1 MRDLIAGTR
10 FKVEERQNEIPK
22 GYTMRLADGYQR
34 VDEGHETSGT
44 TPISGSIEK
53 KNDPDIIV
61 NNQKGWGLT
70 VKKNWT
76 DADFME
82 SHDPVYFAVYT
93 EKADGSFDLVDGTVR
108 KLESPETQVYYFF
121 NNLQSGVPFSKY
133 HVFEVEL
140 TGDDITTDDAGNVT
154 GYSNIKRIADGGKTT
169 VGGTPVGG
177 SHVDG
182 NEYTVSYEQGQQTTQ
197 NENVRTDKA
206 TNSRP
211 GIRILKTDMA
221 GEHIANA
228 VFTLTYKDGQNVA
241 AESYKSDE
249 NGLVTTAY
257 LSEGEYTL
265 TETKAPKG
273 YAALDGPLTIKVD
286 ENGNVTVEPTV
297 ESDGQLFD
305 VQVGDGSGNGSGSVG
320 NSGSMKATITVKNRT
335 SSLTAFKKDA
345 VTREPVS
352 GVHFA
357 LYRQVKDNEGHLVKD
372 YDPMTGFEDLVT
384 DANGVIPKINMDLN
398 PGTYYLTETR
408 AAEKYAK
415 LMEDICFTIGADGT
429 VVINSEGHSGWL
441 TAEESGSG
449 QGGTK
454 AVAYAITVPNSRTSN
469 VSIRK
474 TDPNGETISTG
485 ASFALYTASDYDDE
499 SEQPK
504 SGTKAIVT
512 GRTGTDG
519 ILSLGDLPVG
529 EYRLVETEAPAGYY
543 KADSAIKIYVTA
555 GTSEAADN
563 TVTAMQANQPSVVT
577 KITAQGEDTW
587 QIRVWNNPG
596 AELPASGGPGTKWM
610 YLLGSL
616 LTLAAGIALV
626 SRRRFLVR

>member
-1 MRDLIAGTR
+1 I
-10 FKVEERQNEIPK
+10 
-22 GYTMRLADGYQR
+22 
-34 VDEGHETSGT
+34 
-44 TPISGSIEK
+44 IEK
-53 KNDPDIIV
+53 NNDPAIRV

-70 VKKNWT
+70 VEKNWT
-76 DADFME
+76 DATFMQR
-82 SHDPVYFAVYT
+82 HDPVYFAVYV
-93 EKADGSFDLVDGTVR
+93 EKTAAGGGEPTYELLDGTVR
-108 KLESPETQVYYFF
+108 ELKAPNTSVYYFF
-121 NNLQSGVPFSKY
+121 DNLQAGTPFSDY
-133 HVFEVEL
+133 TVFEVEPK
-140 TGDDITTDDAGNVT
+140 GNYEVDNEGKVT
-154 GYSNIKRIADGGKTT
+154 GYSHLKRIEEGGDLHVKG
-169 VGGTPVGG
+169 VPVGG
-177 SHVDG
+177 SDEH
-182 NEYTVSYEQGQQTTQ
+182 NYKYTVSYDKGEQTDQ
-197 NENVRTDKA
+197 NENIRTDTT

-211 GIRILKTDMA
+211 GIKILKTDMEGNA
-221 GEHIANA
+221 LKNA
-228 VFTLTYKDGQNVA
+228 VFTLKYKGGLHDGEDVA

-249 NGLVTTAY
+249 NGLVTVAY
-257 LSEGEYTL
+257 VSEGEYTL
-265 TETKAPKG
+265 AETKAPKG
-273 YAALDGPLTIKVD
+273 YVAPDGPLTITVD
-286 ENGNVTVEPTV
+286 ENGDVTVTPTV
-297 ESDGQLFD
+297 AGDAELFD
-305 VQVGDGSGNGSGSVG
+305 IQAGSGSG
-320 NSGSMKATITVKNRT
+320 SSGSSGGSMKATITVKNRT
-335 SSLTAFKKDA
+335 TSLTAFKKDA
-345 VTREPVS
+345 VTGDPVS

-372 YDPMTGFEDLVT
+372 YDPISGFEDLVT
-384 DANGVIPKINMDLN
+384 DENGVIPKIDMDLN
-398 PGTYYLTETR
+398 PGTYYLTETQ
-408 AAEKYAK
+408 AAARYAK
-415 LMEDICFTIGADGT
+415 LMEDLCFTIGADGT

-469 VSIRK
+469 VQILK
-474 TDPNGETISTG
+474 TDPNGQTISTG

-504 SGTKAIVT
+504 SGAKAIVT

-577 KITAQGEDTW
+577 KISAQGEDTW